1 MIYLIFYLSIGLLYC
16 LGYLTYSYFFEKDD
30 SASFEKKVS
39 NFFLGLIVGSLVWP
53 FLVYNHLN
61 SYLNPIFIPEVFAIK
76 EKDLIKAM
84 SVSEV
89 ENKEIIYDPLSA
101 VLKIPFGHLNNKWE
115 EFKVNN
121 SPSTLWSFKSEYEGY
136 SGISV
141 KKGYAKLEKD
151 GSIKTFFIHQ
161 DYRKPTK

>member
-1 MIYLIFYLSIGLLYC
+1 MIYLTVYLSIGLLYC

-30 SASFEKKVS
+30 SVSFEKKVS
-39 NFFLGLIVGSLVWP
+39 NFFLGVIVGSLVWP
-53 FLVYNHLN
+53 FLVYTHVN
-61 SYLNPIFIPEVFAIK
+61 SYLNPPFEPKAFTIK
-76 EKDLIKAM
+76 EKDLIEAL

-89 ENKEIIYDPLSA
+89 ENKEIIYDPFSA

-115 EFKVNN
+115 EFKMNN
-121 SPSTLWSFKSEYEGY
+121 SPFTLWSFKPEYEDY
-136 SGISV
+136 SGVVI
-141 KKGYAKLEKD
+141 KEGYAKLEED